1 MSYTSEIIKRWG
13 GRPPVVKSPRHLSD
27 LFAEYVE
34 FSHQHPIDLPQTI
47 VKGNNKTEG
56 RGGKVERPLTLQGFM
71 AFVGLGYTWSDFK
84 TRYGEKE
91 GFAVVITRV
100 ETAVRSQQI
109 EGGLAGVYNSNL
121 TARLNGLTDKQDVTS
136 QGKRVSIVI
145 GGNVESDD
153 KQ

>member
-1 MSYTSEIIKRWG
+1 MSYTSEIVKRWR
-13 GRPPVVKSPRHLSD
+13 GRPPIVKSAKHLSD

-34 FSHQHPIDLPQTI
+34 FAQQHPIELPQTI
-47 VKGNNKTEG
+47 VKGNNRTEG

-71 AFVGLGYTWSDFK
+71 AFVGLGYTWTDFK
-84 TRYGEKE
+84 SHYKEKGED
-91 GFAVVITRV
+91 FSAVITRI
-100 ETAVRSQQI
+100 ETSVRSQQI

-145 GGNVESDD
+145 GGTKSEDEE
-153 KQ
+153 

>member
-13 GRPPVVKSPRHLSD
+13 RPPKIKSAKHLGD

-34 FSHQHPIDLPQTI
+34 FSHQHPIELPQTI

-71 AFVGLGYTWSDFK
+71 AFVGLGYTWSQFK
-84 TRYGEKE
+84 ERYSGKE
-91 GFAVVITRV
+91 AFASVITRI
-100 ETAVRSQQI
+100 ETSVRSQQI

-145 GGNVESDD
+145 GGTKTEDEE
-153 KQ
+153 